1 MIEIFRVIFGSAF
14 VLFLP
19 GFVWSYVFFEK
30 GKIDE
35 IERIALSFG
44 LSIALVPLTVFWLNW
59 IFKVKINL
67 INASLVILGL
77 IGIATGILYVKTQRE
92 IEPEEIIKGGI
103 G

>member
-1 MIEIFRVIFGSAF
+1 MIEILRVILGSAF

-44 LSIALVPLTVFWLNW
+44 LSIALVPLAVFWLNW

-67 INASLVILGL
+67 INTSLVILGL
-77 IGIATGILYVKTQRE
+77 MGIAAGILYVRRE
-92 IEPEEIIKGGI
+92 KESDEIIDGGI
-103 G
+103 

>member
-1 MIEIFRVIFGSAF
+1 MIEILRVIFGSMF

-44 LSIALVPLTVFWLNW
+44 LSIALVPLAVFWLNW

-67 INASLVILGL
+67 INTSLVILAL
-77 IGIATGILYVKTQRE
+77 IGIAAGILYIRRE
-92 IEPEEIIKGGI
+92 KESNEVTDGGI
-103 G
+103 

>member
-1 MIEIFRVIFGSAF
+1 MIEILRVILGSAF

-35 IERIALSFG
+35 IERLALSFG
-44 LSIALVPLTVFWLNW
+44 LSIALVPLAVFWLNW

-67 INASLVILGL
+67 INTSLVILGL
-77 IGIATGILYVKTQRE
+77 MGIASGILYIKKE
-92 IEPEEIIKGGI
+92 KDSGEIINGGI

>member
-1 MIEIFRVIFGSAF
+1 MIEILRVIFGSAF

-44 LSIALVPLTVFWLNW
+44 LSIALVPLAVFWLNW

-67 INASLVILGL
+67 INTSLVILGL
-77 IGIATGILYVKTQRE
+77 MGIAAGILYVRRE
-92 IEPEEIIKGGI
+92 KESDEVTDGGI
-103 G
+103 

>member
-1 MIEIFRVIFGSAF
+1 MIEILRVILGSAF

-35 IERIALSFG
+35 IERLALSFG
-44 LSIALVPLTVFWLNW
+44 LSIALVPLAVFWLNW

-67 INASLVILGL
+67 INTSLVILGL
-77 IGIATGILYVKTQRE
+77 MGIAAGILYIRRE
-92 IEPEEIIKGGI
+92 KESDEIIDGGI
-103 G
+103 

>member
-1 MIEIFRVIFGSAF
+1 MIEILRVIFGSMF

-44 LSIALVPLTVFWLNW
+44 LSIALVPLAVFWLNW

-67 INASLVILGL
+67 INTSLVILAL
-77 IGIATGILYVKTQRE
+77 IGIAAGMLYVRRE
-92 IEPEEIIKGGI
+92 KESDEITDGGI
-103 G
+103 

>member
-1 MIEIFRVIFGSAF
+1 MIEILRVIFGSMF

-44 LSIALVPLTVFWLNW
+44 LSIALIPLAVFWLNW

-67 INASLVILGL
+67 INTSLVILAL
-77 IGIATGILYVKTQRE
+77 IGIAAGMLYVRRE
-92 IEPEEIIKGGI
+92 KESDEVTDGGI
-103 G
+103 

>member
-1 MIEIFRVIFGSAF
+1 MIEILRVIFGSMF

-44 LSIALVPLTVFWLNW
+44 LSIALVPLAVFWLNW

-67 INASLVILGL
+67 INTSLVILAL
-77 IGIATGILYVKTQRE
+77 IGIAAGMLYVRRE
-92 IEPEEIIKGGI
+92 KESDEVTDGGI
-103 G
+103 

>member
-1 MIEIFRVIFGSAF
+1 MIEIFRVILGSAF

-19 GFVWSYVFFEK
+19 GFVWSYVFFER

-67 INASLVILGL
+67 INTSLIILGL
-77 IGIATGILYVKTQRE
+77 MGIAAGILYVKRE
-92 IEPEEIIKGGI
+92 KESSEIIDGGI

>member
-1 MIEIFRVIFGSAF
+1 MIEILRVIFGSMF

-67 INASLVILGL
+67 VNTSLVILAL
-77 IGIATGILYVKTQRE
+77 IGTAAGILYIRRE
-92 IEPEEIIKGGI
+92 KESDEITDGGI
-103 G
+103 

>member
-1 MIEIFRVIFGSAF
+1 MIEILRVIFGSAF

-44 LSIALVPLTVFWLNW
+44 LSIALVPLAVFWLNW

-67 INASLVILGL
+67 MNTSLIILRSM
-77 IGIATGILYVKTQRE
+77 GIAAGIVYVKTQRK
-92 IEPEEIIKGGI
+92 IESEEIIDGGI

>member
-67 INASLVILGL
+67 INTSLVILAL
-77 IGIATGILYVKTQRE
+77 IGIAAGMLYVRIRRE
-92 IEPEEIIKGGI
+92 KESSEITDGGI
-103 G
+103 

>member
-1 MIEIFRVIFGSAF
+1 MIEILRVILGSAF

-44 LSIALVPLTVFWLNW
+44 LSIALVPLAVFWLNW

-67 INASLVILGL
+67 INTSLVILGL
-77 IGIATGILYVKTQRE
+77 MGIAAGILYVRRE
-92 IEPEEIIKGGI
+92 KESDEITDGGI
-103 G
+103 

>member
-1 MIEIFRVIFGSAF
+1 MIEILRVILGSAF

-44 LSIALVPLTVFWLNW
+44 LSIALVPLAVFWLNW

-67 INASLVILGL
+67 MNTSLIILGL
-77 IGIATGILYVKTQRE
+77 MGIAAGILYVKIRRE
-92 IEPEEIIKGGI
+92 NEFSEAINGRI
-103 G
+103 

>member
-1 MIEIFRVIFGSAF
+1 MIEILRVFFGSMF

-44 LSIALVPLTVFWLNW
+44 LSIALVPLAVFWLNW

-67 INASLVILGL
+67 INTSLVILAL
-77 IGIATGILYVKTQRE
+77 IGIAAGILYIRRE
-92 IEPEEIIKGGI
+92 KESDEITDGGI
-103 G
+103 

>member
-1 MIEIFRVIFGSAF
+1 MIEILRVIFGSMF

-67 INASLVILGL
+67 INTSLVILAL
-77 IGIATGILYVKTQRE
+77 IGIAAGILNVRRE
-92 IEPEEIIKGGI
+92 KESDEVTDGGI
-103 G
+103 

>member
-1 MIEIFRVIFGSAF
+1 MIEILRVIFGSMF

-44 LSIALVPLTVFWLNW
+44 LSIALVPLAVFWLNW

-67 INASLVILGL
+67 INTSLVILGL
-77 IGIATGILYVKTQRE
+77 MGIAAGILYVRRE
-92 IEPEEIIKGGI
+92 KESDEIIDGGI
-103 G
+103 